1 VALEL
6 QTTADAFNRKCLLLD
21 QVSSNLA
28 NAGTAGFKAERM
40 FFQVSEGGADGE
52 AVSFYTYA
60 PCVKTDFTEGMPLKT
75 GNPLDL
81 VIDGEGFFTVETPDG
96 EAYTKKGN
104 FTINGKGEL
113 VTGSGNPV
121 VGESGRL
128 VIEGQE
134 VSVGPDGTI
143 TVDGTVAGKLK
154 ISGFRNVDALER
166 TQDCCFRDGGN
177 AEPYRPDDVTV
188 QSGFLEQSN
197 VNVVQHMIEMI
208 DIHRSLESYQ
218 KIIQTL
224 SDQDKMSTNRIG
236 RLA

>member
-1 VALEL
+1 VALEM
-6 QTTADAFNRKCLLLD
+6 QSTADAFNRNCLLLD
-21 QVSSNLA
+21 QVTSNLA
-28 NAGTAGFKAERM
+28 NAGTTGFKAERM
-40 FFQVSEGGADGE
+40 FFQASEGEADGE
-52 AVSFYTYA
+52 AVSFYSYT
-60 PCVKTDFTEGMPLKT
+60 PFVRTDFTEGVSLKT

-81 VIDGEGFFTVETPDG
+81 SIQGDGFFSVETPEG

-104 FTINGKGEL
+104 FTVNGKGEIVT
-113 VTGSGNPV
+113 VTGDPV
-121 VGESGRL
+121 LGESGRL

-134 VSVGPDGTI
+134 VSVGADGTI

-154 ISGFRNVDALER
+154 ITGFRNEDALER
-166 TQDCCFRDGGN
+166 AENCCFRDGGQGD
-177 AEPYRPDDVTV
+177 PYRPDDVTV
-188 QSGFLEQSN
+188 QSGFVEQSN

-224 SDQDKMSTNRIG
+224 ADQDKMSTNRIG

>member
-1 VALEL
+1 MALEM
-6 QTTADAFNRKCLLLD
+6 QSTADAFNRNCLLLD
-21 QVSSNLA
+21 QVTSNLA

-40 FFQVSEGGADGE
+40 FFQVTEGDADGE
-52 AVSFYTYA
+52 AVSFYSYA
-60 PCVKTDFTEGMPLKT
+60 PFVRTDFTGGVSLKT

-81 VIDGEGFFTVETPDG
+81 SIQGDGFFSVETPEG

-104 FTINGKGEL
+104 FTVNGKGEIVT
-113 VTGSGNPV
+113 VTGDPV
-121 VGESGRL
+121 LGESGRL

-134 VSVGPDGTI
+134 VSVGADGTI

-154 ISGFRNVDALER
+154 ITGFRNEDALER
-166 TQDCCFRDGGN
+166 AENCCFRDGG
-177 AEPYRPDDVTV
+177 EGDPYRPDDVTV

-224 SDQDKMSTNRIG
+224 ADQDKMSTNRIG

>member
-1 VALEL
+1 MALEM
-6 QTTADAFNRKCLLLD
+6 QSTADAFNRKCLLLD
-21 QVSSNLA
+21 QVTSNLA
-28 NAGTAGFKAERM
+28 NAGTTGFKAERM
-40 FFQVSEGGADGE
+40 FFRVTEGEVDGE
-52 AVSFYTYA
+52 AVSFYSYA
-60 PCVKTDFTEGMPLKT
+60 PFVRTDFTEGVPLKT

-81 VIDGEGFFTVETPDG
+81 VIQGDGFFTVETPDG

-104 FTINGKGEL
+104 FTVNGKGEI
-113 VTGSGNPV
+113 VTVSGDPV
-121 VGESGRL
+121 LGESGRL
-128 VIEGQE
+128 VIEGKE
-134 VSVGPDGTI
+134 VSVGADGTV

-154 ISGFRNVDALER
+154 ITGFRNEDALER
-166 TQDCCFRDGGN
+166 TENCCFRDGG
-177 AEPYRPDDVTV
+177 EGESYRPDDVTV